1 MKKYFLTTIL
11 LLILANSVFASEWRE
26 GSGEQTL
33 LGSETV
39 SDIDTAIFQN
49 MTEPLDRLLTGYRT
63 VTLLHNSGSTLQTSV
78 TGSVVCAN
86 AGGTIKRFRY
96 NPASINITFSDL
108 DTGAEASN
116 TTYYVYAVCDAT
128 ADTFTAKIS
137 ANSSTPS
144 GVTYFLRLGSF
155 LNDGSS
161 NITVL
166 SNDDERFIMAT
177 GTIANGGTISLPSG
191 WAQDECNWMVAHGS
205 ANPSGSHPDGVYHN
219 ATVDSSRVATCTTSK
234 INAGGSG
241 SVGTTICNYMI
252 ACYR

>member
-1 MKKYFLTTIL
+1 MSTPIPQ
-11 LLILANSVFASEWRE
+11 AQASEWR
-26 GSGEQTL
+26 GSTGENTL

-39 SDIDTAIFQN
+39 SDIDAAIFQD

-63 VTLLHNSGSTLQTSV
+63 VTLLHNSGSTLQTSA
-78 TGSVVCAN
+78 TGAVVCAN
-86 AGGTIKRFRY
+86 SAGTIKRFRY
-96 NPASINITFSDL
+96 NSTSVSITFSDL

-137 ANSSTPS
+137 ANSTTPS
-144 GVTYFLRLGSF
+144 GVTYFKRLGSF

-166 SNDDERFIMAT
+166 TNDDERFIMAT
-177 GTIANGGTISLPSG
+177 GTVTNGGTISLPSG
-191 WAQDECNWMVAHGS
+191 WAQDECNWTVGLGS
-205 ANPSGSHPDGVYHN
+205 APDVSGSGAINQFNV
-219 ATVDSSRVATCTTSK
+219 TVSTSRVVTCTYNQNNWVDGST
-234 INAGGSG
+234 NTSG
-241 SVGTTICNYMI
+241 SCDANYLI